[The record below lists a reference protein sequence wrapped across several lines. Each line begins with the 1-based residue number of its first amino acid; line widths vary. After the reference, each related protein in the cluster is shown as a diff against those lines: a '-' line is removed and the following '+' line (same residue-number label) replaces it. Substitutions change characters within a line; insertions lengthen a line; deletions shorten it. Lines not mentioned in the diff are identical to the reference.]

1 MKTSPLI
8 LAALIGASSGFA
20 YAQYTGPSGA
30 KGAAPGAAAPSAV
43 PSTVRA
49 LLASGKD
56 DMVVNLQ
63 GRIVRHLGGEKYR
76 FADSTGEITVEIETE
91 QWPANTPIDDKAQ
104 VRLQGEF
111 DKDLIGEP
119 EIEVKNIEKLK

>member
-8 LAALIGASSGFA
+8 FAALIGVSGSFA
-20 YAQYTGPSGA
+20 HAQYAGPTVA
-30 KGAAPGAAAPSAV
+30 

-49 LLASGKD
+49 LLADGKD
-56 DMVVNLQ
+56 DMAVNLQ
-63 GRIVRHLGGEKYR
+63 GKIVRHLGGDKYR
-76 FADSTGEITVEIETE
+76 FADSTGEITVEIDAR

-104 VRLQGEF
+104 VRLHGEF

-119 EIEVKNIEKLK
+119 EIEVKSIEKLK